1 MTGLLNEL
9 VTVARGFAT
18 KIEETMERLAKEGEK
33 ASKGLPPG
41 KELENRL
48 VECSVEIIKEG
59 IDKGRKGFD
68 RVEAILIERLS
79 SLMERLDLV
88 REERV
93 DVLEKVLQR
102 TRGMVEEL
110 EKRVERLEAGT
121 RSGEDR

>member
-9 VTVARGFAT
+9 ITVARGFAT

-33 ASKGLPPG
+33 ASHGLPPG

-68 RVEAILIERLS
+68 RIEAILIERLS

-88 REERV
+88 KEERV

-110 EKRVERLEAGT
+110 EKRVERLEAEV